1 MDDSSDLKHM
11 QAAIDLALHSVT
23 VGGGPF
29 GAVVVKDGEVI
40 GRGHNRVTLDND
52 PTAHAEVMAIRAA
65 CASLGSFRLDGCTL
79 YTSCMPCPMCL
90 GAAYWAH
97 VSALVYAATPSDAA
111 EAGFDDA
118 LIYHEL
124 TLPPEQR
131 TLPLRQLSRDTAL
144 DTFAVWHAR
153 QDKTRY

>member
-1 MDDSSDLKHM
+1 MANSSDLKLM
-11 QAAIDLALHSVT
+11 QEAIDLALHSVT

-29 GAVVVKDGEVI
+29 GAVVVKDGKVI

-65 CASLGSFRLDGCTL
+65 CTSLGSFRLDGCTL

-97 VSALVYAATPSDAA
+97 VSALVYAATSGDAA

-118 LIYHEL
+118 LIYDEL
-124 TLPPEQR
+124 KLPPEQR
-131 TLPLRQLSRDTAL
+131 TLPLRQLCCDTAL
-144 DTFAVWHAR
+144 AAFVAWHAK